1 MSPDYHL
8 RFIDSIEI
16 RSLECGAQAWR
27 IGIVIL
33 AERPGRATVSRARSR
48 AASEIRVA
56 SKCQSISIG
65 HADSNGNRRECKYVL
80 LSDVRVDA
88 RVSA

>member
-1 MSPDYHL
+1 MCKL
-8 RFIDSIEI
+8 
-16 RSLECGAQAWR
+16 WR

-33 AERPGRATVSRARSR
+33 AERPGRATVSRAHSR

-56 SKCQSISIG
+56 PKCQSISIG

-88 RVSA
+88 RVST